1 MPYFN
6 HSPNNVK
13 RYLFAYVYQY
23 FSHSGLENGR
33 ITERRFEQPRLMP
46 VHWSLLGRS
55 HSGELLMPEENNKN
69 GEQQQDN
76 GEITDD
82 GNYSRPTGTSAGSV
96 FITRYIYFGRSYHV
110 KRLNFIQS
118 VTLFVLR

>member
-1 MPYFN
+1 
-6 HSPNNVK
+6 
-13 RYLFAYVYQY
+13 
-23 FSHSGLENGR
+23 
-33 ITERRFEQPRLMP
+33 
-46 VHWSLLGRS
+46 
-55 HSGELLMPEENNKN
+55 MPEENNKN

-110 KRLNFIQS
+110 KKIKFHSISYFFCSKVEKYLILLQQHA
-118 VTLFVLR
+118 

>member
-1 MPYFN
+1 MP
-6 HSPNNVK
+6 
-13 RYLFAYVYQY
+13 A
-23 FSHSGLENGR
+23 
-33 ITERRFEQPRLMP
+33 
-46 VHWSLLGRS
+46 HWSLLGRS

-110 KRLNFIQS
+110 KKLNFRRIQS
-118 VTLFVLR
+118 VTFLF